1 MMRMRMALGVDL
13 AVAMPV
19 VTWRDG
25 VEIEAR
31 LLDGGLHLGAITL
44 RVIAGQRSPGL
55 HRAVRARMAR

>member
-1 MMRMRMALGVDL
+1 MRMRMAVGVDL

-25 VEIEAR
+25 VEIDAR

-44 RVIAGQRSPGL
+44 GVIAGQCSPGL
-55 HRAVRARMAR
+55 HRAVPARVAR